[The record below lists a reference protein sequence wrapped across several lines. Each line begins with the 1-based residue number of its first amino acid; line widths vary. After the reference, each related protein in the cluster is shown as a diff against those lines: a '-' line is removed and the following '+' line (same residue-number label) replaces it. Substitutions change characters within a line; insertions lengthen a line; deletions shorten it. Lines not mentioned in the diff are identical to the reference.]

1 MADLFSTTSLG
12 GGKGGGQQLNN
23 LKGNNVKLNTN
34 IVIQYGA
41 RNRKL
46 RKNGFSSYQKYL
58 KSDQWKS
65 VKLKWQKKR
74 AQKSIYWSKCNC
86 CGTNENLILHHLRYG
101 KIGSSCKLVGSSCK
115 LGGIVPVCMRCHNE
129 MS

>member
-1 MADLFSTTSLG
+1 M
-12 GGKGGGQQLNN
+12 
-23 LKGNNVKLNTN
+23 LNTN

-101 KIGSSCKLVGSSCK
+101 KIGSSCKL
-115 LGGIVPVCMRCHNE
+115 GGIVPVCMRCHNE
-129 MS
+129 IHKMAHNPAFKGGLKKATSEWRNIFLKIYK